1 LIDGIYFSKNLF
13 NYLNRIENY
22 KSKGESIMQIKD
34 STFLIT
40 GGSLGI
46 GKATAKLLIEK
57 GGKVA
62 ITGRNKSRLEKS
74 AKEIGAFPINA
85 DVAKLKDIQKT
96 YDEFLKEF
104 NKLDCLINNAGIGGN
119 WNQIFD
125 LDVEDFT
132 NVYSVN
138 VFGAALMA
146 KHAANLFKKQNYG
159 NIINISSTAGS
170 KGFAN
175 GTVYASSKF
184 ALRGMTQCWQAELRK
199 YNVRVMLVN
208 PSEVITAF
216 GNGEGIERKE
226 VKNKLRGDEIAH
238 SIVSALEMDDRGFI
252 PEVTIWAT
260 NPF

>member
-1 LIDGIYFSKNLF
+1 
-13 NYLNRIENY
+13 
-22 KSKGESIMQIKD
+22 MQIKN

-62 ITGRNKSRLEKS
+62 ITGRNKPRLEKA

-85 DVAKLKDIQKT
+85 DVAKPEDVKKT
-96 YDEFLKEF
+96 YDQFLKEF
-104 NKLDCLINNAGIGGN
+104 KKLDCLINNAGIGGE
-119 WNQIFD
+119 WHQIFD
-125 LDVEDFT
+125 LDLDDFM

-138 VFGAALMA
+138 VFGAAMMA

-159 NIINISSTAGS
+159 NIINISSTAGT
-170 KGFAN
+170 KGFAD

-199 YNVRVMLVN
+199 YNVRVILVN
-208 PSEVITAF
+208 PSEVLTAF
-216 GNGEGIERKE
+216 GDEEGRERKE
-226 VKNKLRGDEIAH
+226 VANKLRGTEIAH
-238 SIVSALEMDDRGFI
+238 TIVSALEMDNRGFI
-252 PEVTIWAT
+252 PEVTVWAT

>member
-1 LIDGIYFSKNLF
+1 MNFTIFKKSILIKGRTMRIKN
-13 NYLNRIENY
+13 
-22 KSKGESIMQIKD
+22 

-62 ITGRNKSRLEKS
+62 ITGRNKTRLEKS

-85 DVAKLKDIQKT
+85 DVSNPKNIERT
-96 YDEFLKEF
+96 YDNFIKEF
-104 NKLDCLINNAGIGGN
+104 KKLDCLINNAGIGGN
-119 WNQIFD
+119 WNDVFS
-125 LDVEDFT
+125 LDFEDFMK
-132 NVYSVN
+132 VYSVN
-138 VFGAALMA
+138 VFGAALMS
-146 KHAANLFKKQNYG
+146 KYAANLFKKQKYG
-159 NIINISSTAGS
+159 NIINISSTAGT

-199 YNVRVMLVN
+199 YNVRVILVN
-208 PSEVITAF
+208 PSEVLTAF
-216 GNGEGIERKE
+216 GDDEGKERKE
-226 VKNKLRGDEIAH
+226 VSNKLRSYEIAH
-238 SIVSALEMDDRGFI
+238 TIVSTLEMDDRGFI
-252 PEVTIWAT
+252 PEVTVWAT

>member
-1 LIDGIYFSKNLF
+1 
-13 NYLNRIENY
+13 
-22 KSKGESIMQIKD
+22 MQIKD
-34 STFLIT
+34 STFLVT

-46 GKATAKLLIEK
+46 GKATSKLLIEN

-62 ITGRNKSRLEKS
+62 ITGRNKTRLEKS
-74 AKEIGAFPINA
+74 ANEIGAFPINA
-85 DVAKLKDIQKT
+85 DTANPADIKRT
-96 YDEFLKEF
+96 YDEFLNEF
-104 NKLDCLINNAGIGGN
+104 GKLDCLINNAGIGGK

-125 LDVEDFT
+125 LDQEDFM

-138 VFGAALMA
+138 VFGAAMMA
-146 KHAANLFKKQNYG
+146 KHAAVLFRKQNFG
-159 NIINISSTAGS
+159 NIINISSTAGT

-199 YNVRVMLVN
+199 YNVRVILIN

-216 GNGEGIERKE
+216 GNGEGIEKKE
-226 VKNKLRGDEIAH
+226 VQNKLRSFEIAH
-238 SIVSALEMDDRGFI
+238 TIVSTLEMDDRGFI
-252 PEVTIWAT
+252 PEVTVWAT

>member
-1 LIDGIYFSKNLF
+1 
-13 NYLNRIENY
+13 
-22 KSKGESIMQIKD
+22 MQIKD
-34 STFLIT
+34 STFLVT

-46 GKATAKLLIEK
+46 GKSTAKLLVEK

-62 ITGRNKSRLEKS
+62 ITGRNKSRLEK
-74 AKEIGAFPINA
+74 AANEIGAFPIHA
-85 DVAKLKDIQKT
+85 DVAKPEDVKRT

-104 NKLDCLINNAGIGGN
+104 VKLDCLINNAGIGGK
-119 WNQIFD
+119 WDQVFD
-125 LDVEDFT
+125 LELEDFM

-146 KHAANLFKKQNYG
+146 KYAANIFKQQKSG
-159 NIINISSTAGS
+159 NIINISSTAGT
-170 KGFAN
+170 KGFAG

-199 YNVRVMLVN
+199 YNVRVILVN

-216 GNGEGIERKE
+216 GDDEGKERKE
-226 VKNKLRGDEIAH
+226 VSNKLRGIEIAH
-238 SIVSALEMDDRGFI
+238 TIVSTLEMDDRGFI
-252 PEVTIWAT
+252 PEVTVWAT